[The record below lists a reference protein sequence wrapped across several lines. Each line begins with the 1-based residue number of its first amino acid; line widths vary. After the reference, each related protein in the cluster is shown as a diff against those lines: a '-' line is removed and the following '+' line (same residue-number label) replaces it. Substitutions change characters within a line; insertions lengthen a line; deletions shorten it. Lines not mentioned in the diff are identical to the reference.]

1 MPRHTVLP
9 CVPMA
14 LVTGDCS
21 ACCSSGAAFH
31 CDCLAASYCSAEC
44 QNDDLAAHRRECS
57 SFLLRAIV
65 QKRQAL
71 ARLKSIR
78 SNDSDALR
86 DILQAEAVSDR

>member
-1 MPRHTVLP
+1 
-9 CVPMA
+9 
-14 LVTGDCS
+14 
-21 ACCSSGAAFH
+21 
-31 CDCLAASYCSAEC
+31 
-44 QNDDLAAHRRECS
+44 
-57 SFLLRAIV
+57 V